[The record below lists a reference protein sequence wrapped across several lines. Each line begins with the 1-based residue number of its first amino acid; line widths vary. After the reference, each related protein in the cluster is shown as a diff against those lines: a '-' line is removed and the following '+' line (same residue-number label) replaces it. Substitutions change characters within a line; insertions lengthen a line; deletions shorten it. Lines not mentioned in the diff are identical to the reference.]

1 MGPSL
6 SHICQRCCNLFSITS
21 LSLVVPVYRFI
32 GSHCSGA
39 GICMP
44 RGILDRLHHNR
55 REFRPRGVL
64 LSFVRARSK
73 PPALPR
79 ECVPRYLL
87 EKVQADIE
95 SSQFGLQSIHPPQ
108 GGLLASHCTS
118 RLTEG
123 QTLSW
128 YSGVDSGTIVSVT
141 TVFTSPVTMFAV
153 PVNGFNIAA
162 ASQTGQQDSTAV
174 PTHSTT
180 GTSQTTIQTPSQTS
194 PSPQSSSS
202 SASSGTSTLGLS
214 IGVTLGAAL
223 AVFLLVSAVFVLRRG
238 KGKRDRW
245 LGGRIKAVM
254 KRSGSESGSGP
265 YSEETVLATVPAP
278 CTYTPAEL
286 PLNKPRAVHELAAP
300 RWIRELPQG

>member
-1 MGPSL
+1 M
-6 SHICQRCCNLFSITS
+6 
-21 LSLVVPVYRFI
+21 
-32 GSHCSGA
+32 
-39 GICMP
+39 
-44 RGILDRLHHNR
+44 
-55 REFRPRGVL
+55 
-64 LSFVRARSK
+64 
-73 PPALPR
+73 
-79 ECVPRYLL
+79 PRYLL
-87 EKVQADIE
+87 EKVQANIK
-95 SSQFGLQSIHPPQ
+95 SSQFGIQSIHPPQ

-128 YSGVDSGTIVSVT
+128 YSGMDSGTIVSVT

-174 PTHSTT
+174 ATYPTTA
-180 GTSQTTIQTPSQTS
+180 TSQTTTQTPSQTS

-214 IGVTLGAAL
+214 IGVTLGAVL
-223 AVFLLVSAVFVLRRG
+223 AVFLLISMVFVLRKG
-238 KGKRDRW
+238 KGKRSRG
-245 LGGRIKAVM
+245 LGGCLKAVM
-254 KRSGSESGSGP
+254 KKTKRSGSESGSGP
-265 YSEETVLATVPAP
+265 YSEETVLVTVPAP

-300 RWIRELPQG
+300 RWVRELPQG